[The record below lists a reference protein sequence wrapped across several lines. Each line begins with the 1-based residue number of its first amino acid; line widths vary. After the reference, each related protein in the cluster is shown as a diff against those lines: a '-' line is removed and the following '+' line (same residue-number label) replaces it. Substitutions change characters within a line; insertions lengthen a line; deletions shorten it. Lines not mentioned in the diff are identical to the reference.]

1 MIKYKKEV
9 FVFIVLSVVLF
20 FMNMSYFN
28 GIVLFSENA
37 TQIYYTSEN
46 DVFYFMVLN
55 SLLFLFISICAFII
69 VIKLTKPTIS
79 RVVLFYI
86 AAYFVLLVTLS
97 IKKITTTG
105 SVDLSIEKYPL
116 YLVFSYLFCFIIS
129 SIVIV
134 ITSSAKYKKITGD
147 MDMRLKYFFIL
158 MFQFIWYMPVF
169 FLFHESSLILL
180 FIFILPIIFYNVA
193 CLNHFN
199 KNKMI
204 VLWIFIP
211 FIAIFIPFFL
221 KNNNNINRI

>member
-28 GIVLFSENA
+28 EVVLFSENA
-37 TQIYYTSEN
+37 SQMHYTNEN
-46 DVFYFMVLN
+46 NVFNFVILN
-55 SLLFLFISICAFII
+55 SLSFLLISICAFIM
-69 VIKLTKPTIS
+69 VIKLTKPTVS
-79 RVVLFYI
+79 RVILFYI
-86 AAYFVLLVTLS
+86 AAYFILLIILS
-97 IKKITTTG
+97 IKKITTVS
-105 SVDLSIEKYPL
+105 SVELYMEKYPL

-129 SIVIV
+129 SIVLV
-134 ITSSAKYKKITGD
+134 ITSSAKYKKIIDD

-158 MFQFIWYMPVF
+158 LFQFVWYMPVF

-180 FIFILPIIFYNVA
+180 FVFILPIIFYNIA

-204 VLWIFIP
+204 VLWVFIP

-221 KNNNNINRI
+221 KK